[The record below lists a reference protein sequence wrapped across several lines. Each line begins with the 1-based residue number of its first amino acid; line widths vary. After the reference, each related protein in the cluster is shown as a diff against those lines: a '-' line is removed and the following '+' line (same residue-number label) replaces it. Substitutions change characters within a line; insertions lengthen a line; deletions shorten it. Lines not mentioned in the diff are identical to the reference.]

1 MAKREYKQYTIQAK
15 RGIKGEAY
23 FEQLISGHSI
33 PHHVS
38 GPKDV
43 GIDYFCEWVFGDMP
57 TGVLFAAQIKTFSE
71 DNITKKYIGV
81 AKQHN
86 GLCEY
91 RIANSLLKISRKTL
105 EYWKGL
111 AIPIFLFVVTVKTKP
126 KGESLNCYYKRYTPS
141 LSLNKKLRGDQF
153 YKEFFKVNKN
163 NTFLAFKDP
172 AKRTQGF
179 ARDLFIDHIRWNYCK
194 GSIAYINPRH
204 IGLNQFYVD
213 SIFPEFFDKYKVPIL
228 ETYAKT
234 QSYLV
239 ALKKSINKPKKREP
253 RAAS

>member
-1 MAKREYKQYTIQAK
+1 MAKREYKKYTIKAK

-23 FEQLISGHSI
+23 FESLISDYSI
-33 PHHVS
+33 PHRVS
-38 GPKDV
+38 GSKDV

-71 DNITKKYIGV
+71 DNITKKYRGV
-81 AKQHN
+81 AKEFN
-86 GLCEY
+86 GLSKY

-111 AIPIFLFVVTVKTKP
+111 AIPIFLFVVTVKTKS

-141 LSLNKKLRGDQF
+141 LSSNKKLKGAEF
-153 YKEFFKVNKN
+153 YEEFFKVNKN

-172 AKRTQGF
+172 VRRTQGF

-194 GSIAYINPRH
+194 GSIAYLNPIH
-204 IGLNQFYVD
+204 IGLNQFPED
-213 SIFPEFFDKYKVPIL
+213 NIFPEFFNQYKVPIL

-239 ALKKSINKPKKREP
+239 DLTKNINKLKT
-253 RAAS
+253 